1 MQQRRALHWVLMLSV
16 IGMLGLVGLALH
28 QEVWTNYA
36 SHVRA
41 TSVREG
47 LLQQWKLGHP
57 VAHNSEGSQVKSGAA
72 GTDSSSIAQ
81 SDAFALLYIPR
92 LVDHVWAT
100 PVLEGVNPQELDS
113 GLGHYLGTALPGE
126 QGNFAVAG
134 HRATHG
140 EPFAYF
146 DHLQRGD
153 RVYVRTLGSWFVY
166 VLDKNLM
173 VKPKDVWVIDPQ
185 PGQLVHKVKSDRLIS
200 LVTCDPRWGSAR
212 RWVWWGHLVATHP
225 RDEPP
230 LEVRNLQVRK

>member
-1 MQQRRALHWVLMLSV
+1 MQQRRPLHWLLVLSV
-16 IGMLGLVGLALH
+16 AGMLGLVGLALH

-36 SHVRA
+36 AHVRA
-41 TSVREG
+41 TSVREH
-47 LLQQWKLGHP
+47 LLNDWQRGHA
-57 VAHNSEGSQVKSGAA
+57 VSHTSG
-72 GTDSSSIAQ
+72 DSHERSGWIRTGARSVAQ

-146 DHLQRGD
+146 DHLQSGD
-153 RVYVRTLGSWFVY
+153 RVYVRTLSSWFMY

-185 PGQLVHKVKSDRLIS
+185 PGQLGRSVPSDRLIS

>member
-1 MQQRRALHWVLMLSV
+1 MQQREPLHWVLALS
-16 IGMLGLVGLALH
+16 IAGMLGLVGIALD
-28 QEVWTNYA
+28 QQVWTNYA

-41 TSVREG
+41 TKVREH
-47 LLQQWKLGHP
+47 LLNDWQRGHA
-57 VAHNSEGSQVKSGAA
+57 VSHTSGDWHERSGWIRTGAR
-72 GTDSSSIAQ
+72 SVAQ
-81 SDAFALLYIPR
+81 SDAFALMYIPR

-100 PVLEGVNPQELDS
+100 PILEGVNPQELDS
-113 GLGHYLGTALPGE
+113 GVGHYLGTALPGQ

-153 RVYVRTLGSWFVY
+153 RVYVRTMGSWYVY
-166 VLDKNLM
+166 MLDKNLM
-173 VKPKDVWVIDPQ
+173 VQPKDVWVIDPH
-185 PGQLVHKVKSDRLIS
+185 PGQLWRSVPSDRLVS

-230 LEVRNLQVRK
+230 LEVRSVQASK

>member
-1 MQQRRALHWVLMLSV
+1 MQHRKSLHWVLALS
-16 IGMLGLVGLALH
+16 IAGMLGLVGLALY

-36 SHVRA
+36 AHVRA
-41 TSVREG
+41 TKVREG
-47 LLQQWKLGHP
+47 LLTQWKLGHP
-57 VAHNSEGSQVKSGAA
+57 IVHILGDGVVASGNAHTGSSG
-72 GTDSSSIAQ
+72 IAR
-81 SDAFALLYIPR
+81 SDAFALMYVPR
-92 LVDHVWAT
+92 LADHVWAT
-100 PVLEGVNPQELDS
+100 PVLEGINPLELDS
-113 GLGHYLGTALPGE
+113 GLGHYVGTALPGD

-153 RVYVRTLGSWFVY
+153 RVYVRTLTSWFVY
-166 VLDKNLM
+166 VLDKDLM
-173 VKPKDVWVIDPQ
+173 VRPRDVWVIDPQ
-185 PGQLVHKVKSDRLIS
+185 PGQLVHKVDSNNLIS

-230 LEVRNLQVRK
+230 LEVRNFQARK